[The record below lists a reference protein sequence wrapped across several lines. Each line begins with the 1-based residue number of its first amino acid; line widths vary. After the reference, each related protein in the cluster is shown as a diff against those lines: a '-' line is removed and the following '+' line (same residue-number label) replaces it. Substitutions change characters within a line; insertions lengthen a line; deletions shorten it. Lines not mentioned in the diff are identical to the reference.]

1 MLSIRDLVVYRGHI
15 QALSGVSF
23 SVNPGEVIVILG
35 ANGAGKSTLLGAAAG
50 LYPPANGEIT
60 FNGRPLHGLPPE
72 VIVRAG
78 ISLVPENRQ
87 LFPTLNVRDNLLLG
101 AFHRHRRDKKRLAED
116 LEKVVGLFPAL
127 KEKLNLPAHTLSG
140 GLQQMLAIGRGLM
153 AQPKLLLMDE
163 PSVGLAPLVV
173 REIMQT
179 IRSLKE
185 EGHTIV
191 LVEQNAR
198 AALRIADRALVLEQG
213 RITLSGKPQDIYK
226 SGSLYA
232 AYLGERQSA
241 QTAASESELEQNQ
254 RVLTPDI

>member
-15 QALSGVSF
+15 QAISGVSF
-23 SVNPGEVIVILG
+23 SVNPGEVKVVLG
-35 ANGAGKSTLLGAAAG
+35 ANGAGKSTLLGAIAG
-50 LYPPANGEIT
+50 LYPPASGEIL
-60 FNGRPLHGLPPE
+60 FNGKPLQGLSPE
-72 VIVRAG
+72 AIVRTG

-87 LFPTLNVRDNLLLG
+87 LFPALSVRDNLLLG

-116 LEKVVGLFPAL
+116 LENVVCLFPAL

-153 AQPKLLLMDE
+153 AKPALLLMDE

-185 EGHTIV
+185 QGHTIV

-198 AALRIADRALVLEQG
+198 AALRIADRALILEQG
-213 RITLSGKPQDIYK
+213 RIRLSGKPQELYK
-226 SGSLYA
+226 SSSLYA
-232 AYLGERQSA
+232 AYLGERRRA
-241 QTAASESELEQNQ
+241 QTTETEPEDYSKHSRL
-254 RVLTPDI
+254 